1 MPLKREDGPE
11 SGSSDAFSPE
21 QRKALGKS
29 RNALESES
37 KDEILKAL
45 NMVDDLGSRVEFF
58 LNKLNTLD
66 NIEMRL
72 QNLNQSV
79 ANMEESFAI
88 IENDVEVLK
97 EKTEKTNQKVK
108 DLEES
113 VDYHDQDIGDL
124 QRDVKGLRHG
134 VDNIKMQLL
143 FQGHYCK
150 FLLYSDLEEVL
161 FKARKLLKEKTY
173 SVLLR

>member
-1 MPLKREDGPE
+1 MSLKREDGPE
-11 SGSSDAFSPE
+11 SGSSNAFSPE
-21 QRKALGKS
+21 QRKTLEKS

-66 NIEMRL
+66 NIEVRL

-88 IENDVEVLK
+88 IENDVEG
-97 EKTEKTNQKVK
+97 K
-108 DLEES
+108 DRE
-113 VDYHDQDIGDL
+113 DQS
-124 QRDVKGLRHG
+124 KGKG
-134 VDNIKMQLL
+134 
-143 FQGHYCK
+143 
-150 FLLYSDLEEVL
+150 
-161 FKARKLLKEKTY
+161 T
-173 SVLLR
+173 

>member
-1 MPLKREDGPE
+1 MSLKREDGPE

-21 QRKALGKS
+21 QRKTLEKS
-29 RNALESES
+29 RNVLESES

-66 NIEMRL
+66 NIEVRL
-72 QNLNQSV
+72 QNLNKSV

-143 FQGHYCK
+143 FQGRYCK

>member
-21 QRKALGKS
+21 QRKTLEKS

-66 NIEMRL
+66 NIEVRL

-88 IENDVEVLK
+88 IENDVEGK
-97 EKTEKTNQKVK
+97 DIEKTNQKVK
-108 DLEES
+108 ELEES